1 MLKLEVTDK
10 QRCAIESSA
19 QKILDVR
26 AKYPD
31 ATLADLYDELTMPA
45 DLRTVH
51 KKMTA
56 PSVSTENFCAVSRI
70 LQTPKFSR
78 SRRYLPP
85 THRAHVGENILLKLG
100 NAAEAL
106 VHGGLSVGAGRI

>member
-1 MLKLEVTDK
+1 MSNRDLIARETKLLKLEVTDK

-70 LQTPKFSR
+70 LQTSAEIFTKSPLPAADSSR
-78 SRRYLPP
+78 SRRRKYFAQA
-85 THRAHVGENILLKLG
+85 R
-100 NAAEAL
+100 
-106 VHGGLSVGAGRI
+106 